1 MADGKDSGLAS
12 GTSGSPQLSLDN
24 ECAKKLGLL
33 KDSRIDW

>member
-24 ECAKKLGLL
+24 DEMIWYNVCKISL
-33 KDSRIDW
+33 